1 MNRTLVISIDA
12 LITADIPV
20 LEKLPHLGRIMKNAS
35 YARDILCIYPTLT
48 YPCHATIAT
57 GCYPDRT
64 GIINNE
70 RFMPLVEGRADW
82 FWFRKD
88 IQVPTVID
96 VAKAHGLTTAT
107 VTWPVMGDSG
117 ADYNIGEIW
126 APAEQDDPTPYFD
139 RTNSPAVKEIFERNK
154 HMLCWMKTPQMDEFA
169 TQCAVDIIRE
179 HRPDLMLLHLSYVD
193 HRRHSLGVHSPEL
206 CHAFDFI
213 DEQIGRVL
221 EALEETGGVENTN
234 IVLLGDH
241 GQLYCDRLFHI
252 NSIFREMGWLKQEN
266 GTVTEYDVYAAQC
279 AFSAQIYLKPGM
291 DREEVYRGLQAIQ
304 AKYPDCIERIFTKEE
319 AAKMHL
325 SGEFDFV
332 LEAADRVVFSK
343 LPDQETAVSASDQVK
358 NYKKS
363 VSNHGH
369 LPEKGDK
376 PPFIVS
382 GPDAKQGT
390 VVSGGRLVDEA
401 PTILQLLGIEAEG
414 MDGQALDLVKRC
426 VHAE

>member
-35 YARDILCIYPTLT
+35 YAPDILCVYPTLT

-70 RFMPLVEGRADW
+70 RFTPMAEGRADW

-96 VAKAHGLTTAT
+96 FAKAKGLSTST
-107 VTWPVMGDSG
+107 VTWPVMCASG

-126 APAEQDDPTPYFD
+126 APAEQDDPTAYFD
-139 RTNSPAVKEIFERNK
+139 QANSPAVKEIFERNK
-154 HMLCWMKTPQMDEFA
+154 HMLRWMKTPQMDEFA

-179 HRPDLMLLHLSYVD
+179 HRPDLMLLHLSYLD

-213 DEQIGRVL
+213 DAQIGRVM
-221 EALEETGGVENTN
+221 EALDETGGVENTN

-241 GQLYCDRLFHI
+241 GQLYCDKLFHI
-252 NSIFREMGWLKQEN
+252 NSIFREMGWLQQEN
-266 GTVTEYDVYAAQC
+266 GTIKAYDVYAAQC
-279 AFSAQIYLKPGM
+279 AFSAQIYLNPGM
-291 DREEVYRGLQAIQ
+291 DREAVYQGLKEIQ

-319 AAKMHL
+319 AAQMHL
-325 SGEFDFV
+325 SGDFDFV
-332 LEAADRVVFSK
+332 LEAGERVAFSS
-343 LPDQETAVSASDQVK
+343 LPDQNSATSTSNQIT
-358 NYKKS
+358 NYKLS

-369 LPEKGDK
+369 LPHKGDK

-382 GPDAKQGT
+382 GPDAKERA
-390 VVSGGRLVDEA
+390 VAEGGRLVDEA
-401 PTILQLLGIEAEG
+401 PTILRLLGIEAAG
-414 MDGQALDLVKRC
+414 MDGQALDLVKR
-426 VHAE
+426 